1 LAQAFASADFF
12 VFPST
17 TDTYGRVVM
26 ESMSSGI
33 PCIVTNVGGPMEN
46 VINDVNG
53 MVVPGDDET
62 VLVDALLEMAFKVD
76 RRAMAQHA
84 RESVE
89 TKSFAET
96 FDRYW
101 ALYGQ

>member
-1 LAQAFASADFF
+1 
-12 VFPST
+12 
-17 TDTYGRVVM
+17 
-26 ESMSSGI
+26 
-33 PCIVTNVGGPMEN
+33 MEN

-62 VLVDALLEMAFKVD
+62 ALVDALLHMAFKVD